1 MFSSSSP
8 FSKRATP
15 HNICADICMLEN
27 LFEKLLEE
35 KANLTHY
42 PSFICGANC
51 IIQVQVP
58 HFKPASNM
66 LHNSIYINDVSTLA
80 ISSCIP
86 SLKQ

>member
-58 HFKPASNM
+58 HFYQPQTCCITA
-66 LHNSIYINDVSTLA
+66 YILMMYLLLLFPHA
-80 ISSCIP
+80 YHP
-86 SLKQ
+86 